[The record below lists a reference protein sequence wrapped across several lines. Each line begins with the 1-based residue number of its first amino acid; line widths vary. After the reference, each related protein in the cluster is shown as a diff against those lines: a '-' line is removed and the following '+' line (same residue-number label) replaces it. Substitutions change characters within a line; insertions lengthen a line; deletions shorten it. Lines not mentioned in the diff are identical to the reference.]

1 LEQLT
6 FLEEQVSSLLEKY
19 QGISDKNRELEESLS
34 FQQHKVRQLEE
45 ILKGKDALLADVES
59 RIDRLL
65 RKFSDFNSPV
75 PDMPLLPADDPDV
88 KIST

>member
-1 LEQLT
+1 LEQLG

-19 QGISDKNRELEESLS
+19 QEMSDKNRELEELLAS
-34 FQQHKVRQLEE
+34 QQHKVLQLEE
-45 ILKGKDALLADVES
+45 MLKGKDVLLADVES

-75 PDMPLLPADDPDV
+75 PDTPLLPAGEPN
-88 KIST
+88 

>member
-1 LEQLT
+1 LNSGLGQLT

-19 QGISDKNRELEESLS
+19 QEISDKNRELEELLGS
-34 FQQHKVRQLEE
+34 QQHKVRQLEE
-45 ILKGKDALLADVES
+45 MLKGKDVLLADVES

-75 PDMPLLPADDPDV
+75 PDTPLLPVGEPD
-88 KIST
+88 